1 MVLNISNYDGT
12 QFITIPDN
20 YLNTTSSSLQLP
32 GRGYQSYGT
41 AINQDLL
48 WLMQHFAQDTAPD
61 VPVAG
66 QIWWDTSS
74 SLLKV
79 YNGVQWVS
87 GSSIPITGLN
97 PDNPVDGSLWWD
109 TSNDPPQLKIY
120 ANGAWRWI
128 GPPGYEYWTS
138 TQNNIP
144 YANRVYAVGSAAFQ
158 LSQLHTADLF
168 AYQDATIGRY
178 LTVAN
183 TATFGSLVTSQGTNT
198 VYQGWQVALAP
209 LNQKW
214 WWRGIDTN
222 SLTEYITDDTNDNP
236 RAWLEVTRSANVIT
250 SVSILTNTN
259 NAAVTINSQGN
270 VALNN
275 PLGSLVFPDGS
286 VQQYA
291 TFTRTNVITASTT
304 WNVPL
309 NVSHVKARVWGA
321 GGGGGGNY
329 RQGAGGGGGGGG
341 YAEQIVAVTPGSAI
355 TITIGTGGV
364 GGSNSSVSSSANN
377 GGSGGSSS
385 FGPYISATGGVGGF
399 GALLGESGIGGVGG
413 RGYGNALV
421 IFGGTGH
428 SGFCVGFSAL
438 GGAGGVGAQGGGGA
452 PAGSGHL
459 GSSPGGGGGGGVNDG
474 YGGTGANGLV
484 VVEY

>member
-87 GSSIPITGLN
+87 GSSIPITGLS
-97 PDNPVDGSLWWD
+97 PDNPVEGSLWWD

-144 YANRVYAVGSAAFQ
+144 YTNRAYSVGSPAYQ
-158 LSQLHTADLF
+158 LSELHTAN
-168 AYQDATIGRY
+168 AAIYQDATVGRY

-183 TATFGSLVTSQGTNT
+183 SATFSTLVTSQGTNT

-222 SLTEYITDDTNDNP
+222 GLTEYITDDTNTNP

-250 SVSILTNTN
+250 SVSISTNTN
-259 NAAVTINSQGN
+259 NTAVTINSAGN
-270 VALNN
+270 LTLNQ
-275 PLGSLVFPDGS
+275 PQAALVFPDGS
-286 VQQYA
+286 VQKYA
-291 TFTRTNVITASTT
+291 PFTRTNVFYQSTT
-304 WNVPL
+304 WNVPN
-309 NVSHVKARVWGA
+309 NVSWVKARVWGA

-329 RQGAGGGGGGGG
+329 VQGASGGGGGGG
-341 YAEQIVAVTPGSAI
+341 YSEEILFVTPGSSI
-355 TITIGTGGV
+355 VVTVGQGGL
-364 GGSNSSVSSSANN
+364 GGSNSSVSASANN
-377 GGSGGSSS
+377 GLSGGTSS
-385 FGPYISATGGVGGF
+385 FGTLISATGGVGGF
-399 GALLGESGIGGVGG
+399 GSLTGSYGVGGIGG
-413 RGYGNALV
+413 RGYGNSLV
-421 IFGGTGH
+421 ASGGLGSAGFTIGT
-428 SGFCVGFSAL
+428 SGL
-438 GGAGGVGAQGGGGA
+438 GGAGGAAALGGPGGA
-452 PAGSGHL
+452 AGPGYD
-459 GSSPGGGGGGGVNDG
+459 GSFPGGGGGGGINNNQ
-474 YGGTGANGLV
+474 GGVGANGLV
-484 VVEY
+484 IVEY